1 MANKVINILKTIFV
15 LVTTVTAVLGVAL
28 ANNAVSLTVGLN
40 ILVLVSLFVGLV
52 LAFTKKK
59 LIARIGYA
67 LLTAAVVLEFL
78 PILNGLYNQSLY
90 LYVGEIMV
98 IVSIV
103 FLVAVYICLLLLRII
118 DTEET
123 MDDVEKRVA
132 ILKQYKDMLDEG
144 LIVQE
149 EFEAKRVELL
159 KLKKADTK
167 KEKK

>member
-1 MANKVINILKTIFV
+1 MANKVINVLKTIFV
-15 LVTTVTAVLGVAL
+15 LVTTVTAVLGIAL
-28 ANNAVSLTVGLN
+28 ASNTLSLTVGLN

-78 PILNGLYNQSLY
+78 PILNGLISQTLY
-90 LYVGEIMV
+90 LYVGEMMV

-103 FLVAVYICLLLLRII
+103 FLVAVYICLLLLRISN
-118 DTEET
+118 TEET
-123 MDDVEKRVA
+123 MDDLEKRVA

-144 LIVQE
+144 LIAQE
-149 EFEAKRVELL
+149 EYEAKRVGLL
-159 KLKKADTK
+159 KIKKADVK